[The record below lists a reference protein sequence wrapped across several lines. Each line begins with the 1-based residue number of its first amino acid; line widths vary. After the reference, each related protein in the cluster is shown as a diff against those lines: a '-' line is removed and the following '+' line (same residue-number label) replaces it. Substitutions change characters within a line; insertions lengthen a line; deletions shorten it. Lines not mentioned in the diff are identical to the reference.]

1 MLFEC
6 GTNKAMT
13 ARERARKTPR
23 KPPPPPLDRARLDAL
38 ALAYV
43 GRFATTRA
51 KLVTYLTRKLR
62 ERGWGEPA
70 EPATVALA
78 DRLARLGYIDDA
90 AYALA
95 KGSSLSQR
103 GFGRRRVSMA
113 LRAAG
118 VAEEDRSPA
127 EDAAQAEA
135 LSAALRFARRRRI
148 GPYAA
153 DRPDPKTRQRGLAA
167 MIRAGHDF
175 ALSRRIVD
183 LAPGSRGEELAE
195 EFGTGM

>member
-1 MLFEC
+1 MLFDC

-13 ARERARKTPR
+13 ARERPRNSPR
-23 KPPPPPLDRARLDAL
+23 KPPPPLDKARLDAL

-51 KLVTYLTRKLR
+51 RLVTYLRRKLR
-62 ERGWGEPA
+62 ERGWDGAGEPA
-70 EPATVALA
+70 TAELA
-78 DRLARLGYIDDA
+78 ERLARLGYIDDA

-95 KGSSLSQR
+95 KGRSLGQR

-118 VAEEDRSPA
+118 VGEEDRGPA
-127 EDAAQAEA
+127 DEAARAEA
-135 LSAALRFARRRRI
+135 LTAALRFARRRRI
-148 GPYAA
+148 GPFAA
-153 DRPDPKTRQRGLAA
+153 NPPDPKTRQRDLSA

-175 ALSRRIVD
+175 ELSRRIAG
-183 LAPGSRGEELAE
+183 LAPGSSGEELAND
-195 EFGTGM
+195 FGTET

>member
-13 ARERARKTPR
+13 ARERPRKTER
-23 KPPPPPLDRARLDAL
+23 KPPPPLDRARLDAL

-51 KLVTYLTRKLR
+51 KLVAYLKRKLR
-62 ERGWGEPA
+62 ERGWGEA
-70 EPATVALA
+70 EEPATIALA

-95 KGSSLSQR
+95 KGRSLGQR
-103 GFGRRRVSMA
+103 GFGRRRVAMA

-118 VAEEDRSPA
+118 VGEEDRSPA
-127 EDAAQAEA
+127 DEAAQAEA
-135 LSAALRFARRRRI
+135 LTAALRFAKRRRI
-148 GPYAA
+148 GPFAVG
-153 DRPDPKTRQRGLAA
+153 PSDPKTRQRDLAA

-175 ALSRRIVD
+175 ILSRRIVD
-183 LAPGSRGEELAE
+183 LPPGTEGEELRE
-195 EFGTGM
+195 EFGTQT

>member
-13 ARERARKTPR
+13 ARERARNTPR
-23 KPPPPPLDRARLDAL
+23 KPPPPLDAKRLDAL

-51 KLVTYLTRKLR
+51 RLVTYLKRKLR
-62 ERGWGEPA
+62 ERGWDGAGEPGTA
-70 EPATVALA
+70 ALA
-78 DRLARLGYIDDA
+78 ERLARLGYIDDA

-95 KGSSLSQR
+95 KGRTLGQR

-118 VAEEDRSPA
+118 VGEEDRGPA
-127 EDAAQAEA
+127 DEAARADALA
-135 LSAALRFARRRRI
+135 AALRFARRRRI
-148 GPYAA
+148 GPFAA
-153 DRPDPKTRQRGLAA
+153 KQPDPKARQRGLSA

-175 ALSRRIVD
+175 ELSRRIVE
-183 LAPGSRGEELAE
+183 LAPGNSGEELAKD
-195 EFGTGM
+195 FGTNM